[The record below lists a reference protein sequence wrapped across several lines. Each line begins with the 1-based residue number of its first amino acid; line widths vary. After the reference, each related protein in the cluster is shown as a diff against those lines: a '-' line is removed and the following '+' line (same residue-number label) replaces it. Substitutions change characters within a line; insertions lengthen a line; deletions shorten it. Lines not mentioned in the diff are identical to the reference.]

1 MNAPLSPQNANR
13 VMGTYCSPPSPSP
26 PPLYMLNLWIFFNVK
41 NFLKQNHV
49 IFGNLTANHLTFME
63 MILLVNFELYKIKNL
78 CIIIIIFLI

>member
-1 MNAPLSPQNANR
+1 MRHCRPRMPIEF
-13 VMGTYCSPPSPSP
+13 MGTYCSPPP
-26 PPLYMLNLWIFFNVK
+26 PPLYMSNLWIFFNVK

-78 CIIIIIFLI
+78 CIIIIIILI

>member
-1 MNAPLSPQNANR
+1 MS
-13 VMGTYCSPPSPSP
+13 
-26 PPLYMLNLWIFFNVK
+26 NLWIFFNVK

-78 CIIIIIFLI
+78 CIIIIFFNLVFFFSVHFFLFACEKYRLTSNTICLLV